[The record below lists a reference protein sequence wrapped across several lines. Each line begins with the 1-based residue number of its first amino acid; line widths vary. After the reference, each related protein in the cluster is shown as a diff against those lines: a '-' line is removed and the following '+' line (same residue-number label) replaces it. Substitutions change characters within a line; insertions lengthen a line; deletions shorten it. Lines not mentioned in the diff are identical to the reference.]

1 MAPRTW
7 ETRELPLLEVI
18 AAAEQEG
25 PTYALPSDEVGR
37 RAGLDQMAAQ
47 MGRRELHR
55 AGYIRG
61 ADVSSHDGW
70 GLINI
75 KLEERGRRQVG
86 QWPSEN
92 GYDELIRLLDGRLE
106 STDDEDERGS
116 LRRLRDAATDV
127 GRGAVSAL
135 IYDLGR
141 GNGGM
146 R

>member
-1 MAPRTW
+1 MASRTW
-7 ETRELPLLEVI
+7 ETRELPLLDVI
-18 AAAEQEG
+18 AADEEDG
-25 PTYALPSDEVGR
+25 PTYALPSDEVGQ
-37 RAGLDQMAAQ
+37 RAGLDPMAAQ
-47 MGRRELHR
+47 IGLRELHR

-61 ADVSSHDGW
+61 VDVSSHDGW

-75 KLEERGRRQVG
+75 KLEERGRRAVG

-92 GYDELIRLLDGRLE
+92 GYDELIRLLDGRLA
-106 STDDEDERGS
+106 STDEEDERSS

-127 GRGAVSAL
+127 GRGVVSAV

-141 GNGGM
+141 GMAGM